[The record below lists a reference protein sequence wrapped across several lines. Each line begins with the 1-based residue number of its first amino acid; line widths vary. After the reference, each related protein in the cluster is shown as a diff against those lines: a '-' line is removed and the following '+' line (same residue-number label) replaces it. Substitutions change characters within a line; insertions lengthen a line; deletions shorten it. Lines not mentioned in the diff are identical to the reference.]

1 MDRQKK
7 MITIERITTSSCEE
21 YLYTERLLTAAFPRD
36 EYRALHEQ
44 RSNVDSKEAFC
55 MNILCNDGCPIGLLN
70 YWLFDGY
77 IYIEHFAIEASQR
90 NKGYGAMAL
99 KQLLKTESK
108 VVLEVELPTDETSRR
123 RIGFYGRCGLEM
135 CDREY
140 MQPAYRADS
149 NEVPMRLMAC
159 GMEMES
165 CFEQIKSDIYRTVY
179 GKI

>member
-7 MITIERITTSSCEE
+7 MITIERITTSNSDE
-21 YLYTERLLTAAFPRD
+21 YLYTERLLTASFPRD
-36 EYRALHEQ
+36 EYRALHQQ
-44 RSNVDSKEAFC
+44 RSNVDGNETFC
-55 MNILCNDGCPIGLLN
+55 MNILCDDGCPIGLLS
-70 YWLFDGY
+70 YWRFDDY
-77 IYIEHFAIEASQR
+77 IYIEHFAIEGTKR
-90 NKGYGAMAL
+90 NKGYGALVL

-123 RIGFYGRCGLEM
+123 RIGFYGRCGFEM

-140 MQPAYRADS
+140 IQPAYRADS

-159 GMEMES
+159 GIDMAS
-165 CFEQIKSDIYRTVY
+165 CFEQIRNEIYRTVY

>member
-1 MDRQKK
+1 

-21 YLYTERLLTAAFPRD
+21 YLYTERLLTASFPRD
-36 EYRALHEQ
+36 EYRALHQQ
-44 RSNVDSKEAFC
+44 RSNVDGNEAFC
-55 MNILCNDGCPIGLLN
+55 MNILCDDECPIGLLS
-70 YWLFDGY
+70 YWRFDGY
-77 IYIEHFAIEASQR
+77 IYIEHFAIEGTKR
-90 NKGYGAMAL
+90 NKGYGALVL

-135 CDREY
+135 CDMEY
-140 MQPAYRADS
+140 MQPAYQADS

-159 GMEMES
+159 GIDMAS
-165 CFEQIKSDIYRTVY
+165 CFEQIRNDIYRTVY